1 MNTIMQDWAKC
12 RSRGIIPMFEIELIN
27 DEWLLVHLDV
37 TETSIEFNFD
47 IEHGEPRF
55 DGDVIGENGY
65 YRIDYDPEYDTLDR
79 LLEYVMDNITEGYIG
94 VYNLYPL
101 DDE

>member
-1 MNTIMQDWAKC
+1 MNTIMHDWAEMLK
-12 RSRGIIPMFEIELIN
+12 RGIMPIFEIEIIG
-27 DEWLLVHLDV
+27 DEYILVDLNI
-37 TETSIEFNFD
+37 TETSIEFDFD

-55 DGDVIGENGY
+55 DGNVIGENGY
-65 YRIDYDPEYDTLDR
+65 YRIEYDPEYDTLDR
-79 LLEYVMDNITEGYIG
+79 LLEYVMDNITEGYMG